1 MRKIFLLFLAAVL
14 SLSVTAEMTP
24 LFYEGFTRCIDE
36 EDENYG
42 YTGGNDN
49 RWGGD
54 VATAI
59 VVYQDAPEWTL
70 DYCNGGLQCL
80 KVGTS
85 SKQGKATTPFIPCE
99 GEAVLSFRAAPW
111 EGDSIMTV
119 SISGGNTQDPT
130 AFNLKKH
137 QWTDITIR
145 ISDITSG
152 IKVTFSSYYK
162 HRFFLDEVYVRPQD
176 PTVGVIRVPDGTTV
190 DFGLVGCNYK
200 ADSRIVR
207 VEGVNLKG
215 NISVKLEGGNAS
227 QGVFDLST
235 ASLPAAGGSLTV
247 TTRPGAASGS
257 MFGTTL
263 MLQGKDAKT
272 NETVLKKVSLM
283 MEVSSL
289 NLEGAGTK
297 PDPYTCGDVLLLAA
311 NEGTVWNDTYYWVTG
326 YVLGGVKRYQE
337 QYDGISYT
345 DNLSL
350 VLAADPAETN
360 DSKYVL
366 VQITGNARAA
376 LNVVDNPELIGQQIK
391 VNGLL
396 LNDNLN
402 PNYLG
407 KPGVRDVRTDAQYVR
422 PAKPGL
428 EGIEE
433 VFGEGHAGT
442 RKILYDGQLY
452 LLRGETL
459 YTITGQLIHNG
470 SN

>member
-1 MRKIFLLFLAAVL
+1 MRKFFLLCLTAVL
-14 SLSVTAEMTP
+14 SVSAMAEMTP

-49 RWGGD
+49 QWGGD
-54 VATAI
+54 VATAV

-85 SKQGKATTPFIPCE
+85 SKQGKATTPLIACE

-119 SISGGNTQDPT
+119 AISGGKTQDPT
-130 AFNLKKH
+130 SFNLKKH
-137 QWTDITIR
+137 QWTDITIH
-145 ISDITSG
+145 ISDIASG
-152 IKVTFSSYYK
+152 IQITFSSYYK
-162 HRFFLDEVYVRPQD
+162 HRFFIDEVYVRPAD
-176 PTVGVIRVPDGTTV
+176 PTAGVIRVPTGTTV
-190 DFGLVGCNYK
+190 DFGLVGRNYK
-200 ADSRIVR
+200 ADAQTIL
-207 VEGVNLKG
+207 VEGANLKG
-215 NISVKLEGGNAS
+215 TITAKLEGGNAS
-227 QGVFDLST
+227 DGLFVLST
-235 ASLPAAGGSLTV
+235 TSLPAEGGSITV
-247 TTRPGAASGS
+247 TTRPGATPGG
-257 MFGTTL
+257 MFGTNIV
-263 MLQGKDAKT
+263 LQGKDAT
-272 NETVLKKVSLM
+272 TSETVKKSVTLLLEVTSLD
-283 MEVSSL
+283 
-289 NLEGAGTK
+289 LEGAGTK

-311 NEGTVWNDTYYWVTG
+311 NAGTVWSDTYYWVTG

-350 VLAADPAETN
+350 VLAADPNETN
-360 DSKYVL
+360 DNKYVL
-366 VQITGNARAA
+366 VQISGNARAA

-422 PAKPGL
+422 PAKPGE

-433 VFGEGHAGT
+433 VLGGDRAGT

-452 LLRGETL
+452 ILRGEAIF
-459 YTITGQLIHNG
+459 TITGQPVYYGTH
-470 SN
+470 